1 MNIQQLR
8 YVVAIANSGTVFD
21 LSLLDKITDSEGN
34 LIQDFTPE
42 ATGHVDIADSTW
54 DAVHQGMRA
63 VITDGSVNKI
73 FKDLEVE
80 IAGKTGTAERA
91 DENGGYLKENY
102 MSSFMGFAPAQSPK
116 VLCYITLDGTP
127 SGSDAAAVPFQ
138 SIMANALD
146 VLGIPH
152 TK

>member
-1 MNIQQLR
+1 MA
-8 YVVAIANSGTVFD
+8 AIANSGTVFD
-21 LSLLDKITDSEGN
+21 LSLLDKMTDSEGN

-80 IAGKTGTAERA
+80 IA
-91 DENGGYLKENY
+91 
-102 MSSFMGFAPAQSPK
+102 
-116 VLCYITLDGTP
+116 
-127 SGSDAAAVPFQ
+127 
-138 SIMANALD
+138 
-146 VLGIPH
+146 
-152 TK
+152 